1 MITDSYHSEKESLF
15 SPGAFLGERKYIC
28 DTAIATFSGEIFNSV
43 LEKYPHKEV
52 ASVGSANGSKPVFL
66 LDVGGKNAVF
76 YLSGIGGC
84 LAGNDIIEINWQTG
98 IKNLI
103 IFGSAGSLDSK
114 ATDGRYVIPTQAYRD
129 EGMSYHYAP
138 PSDYIDVKNSGRLA
152 DIFDRLKLPYV
163 QGRIWTTDAPYRETQ
178 TAFSKRKEDGCIAV
192 EMEVAGVQAVCDF
205 YGIEL
210 YSFLMTG
217 DVLDSEEYLPDGL
230 EYANHSLDK
239 FFTALKIWDC
249 IGSGK

>member
-15 SPGAFLGERKYIC
+15 SPGVFLGERKSIC
-28 DTAIATFSGEIFNSV
+28 DTAIATFSCDIFNSV

-52 ASVGSANGSKPVFL
+52 AHVGSANGSKPVYML
-66 LDVGGKNAVF
+66 EINGKNVVF
-76 YLSGIGGC
+76 YLSAIGGC

-114 ATDGRYVIPTQAYRD
+114 ATDGRFVIPTQAYRD

-138 PSDYIDVKNSGRLA
+138 PSDFIDIKNSGKLEG
-152 DIFDRLKLPYV
+152 IFEELKLPYV
-163 QGRIWTTDAPYRETQ
+163 SGRIWTTDAPYRETK
-178 TAFSKRKEDGCIAV
+178 TAISERKKDGCIAV

-217 DVLDSEEYLPDGL
+217 DLLDSDEYNPDGL
-230 EYANHSLDK
+230 EYANHSCDK

-249 IGSGK
+249 IF

>member
-1 MITDSYHSEKESLF
+1 MITDSYRSEKESIF
-15 SPGAFLGERKYIC
+15 SPEAFLGERKHIC

-52 ASVGSANGSKPVFL
+52 ADVTTVNGSKPVYL
-66 LDVGGKNAVF
+66 LDINGK
-76 YLSGIGGC
+76 
-84 LAGNDIIEINWQTG
+84 
-98 IKNLI
+98 
-103 IFGSAGSLDSK
+103 FGSAGSLDNE

-138 PSDYIDVKNSGRLA
+138 PSDFIDVKNSGKLA
-152 DIFDRLKLPYV
+152 EIFEKLKLPYV
-163 QGRIWTTDAPYRETQ
+163 QGRIWTTDAPYRETK
-178 TAFSKRKEDGCIAV
+178 TALAERKKAGCIAV

-217 DVLDSEEYLPDGL
+217 DVLDLDEYKPEGL
-230 EYANHSLDK
+230 AYANHSRDK

-249 IGSGK
+249 I

>member
-1 MITDSYHSEKESLF
+1 MITDSYRSEKESIF
-15 SPGAFLGERKYIC
+15 SPEAFLGERKHIC

-52 ASVGSANGSKPVFL
+52 ADVTTVNGSKPVYL
-66 LDVGGKNAVF
+66 LDINGKNVVF
-76 YLSGIGGC
+76 YLSAIGSA
-84 LAGNDIIEINWQTG
+84 LA
-98 IKNLI
+98 
-103 IFGSAGSLDSK
+103 FGSAGSLDNE

-138 PSDYIDVKNSGRLA
+138 PSDFIDIKNSGKLA
-152 DIFDRLKLPYV
+152 EIFEKLKLPYV
-163 QGRIWTTDAPYRETQ
+163 QGRIWTTDAPYRETK
-178 TAFSKRKEDGCIAV
+178 TALAERKKAGCIAV

-217 DVLDSEEYLPDGL
+217 DVLDLDEYKPEGL
-230 EYANHSLDK
+230 AYANHSRDK

-249 IGSGK
+249 I